1 METPEKPRIFLNGFM
16 KSERVQKYFTME
28 MVFDSWGSLKQRGKN
43 NLTQTLLDPAENSYY
58 LKQILGMDGK
68 LLYPEVATSPLES
81 KTLWSGYITGPLL
94 SCVLTTVESTRSPL
108 LTSIPS
114 PNFLVMSGNAAL
126 LVIAFVV
133 KLYAFRLDN
142 NSKNLAI
149 INFKNNYLSLGFL
162 NGWKHS

>member
-43 NLTQTLLDPAENSYY
+43 NLTQTLLDPAENTYY

-81 KTLWSGYITGPLL
+81 KTLWSGYIMGP
-94 SCVLTTVESTRSPL
+94 SPEL
-108 LTSIPS
+108 CANYSGVHWISSPHFHSIP
-114 PNFLVMSGNAAL
+114 
-126 LVIAFVV
+126 
-133 KLYAFRLDN
+133 
-142 NSKNLAI
+142 
-149 INFKNNYLSLGFL
+149 
-162 NGWKHS
+162 